1 MLLTLLIAKSTES
14 KLERIWIMI
23 GECKEEEDDAN
34 LMLESSAA
42 TATIWTIK

>member
-1 MLLTLLIAKSTES
+1 
-14 KLERIWIMI
+14 MI

-42 TATIWTIK
+42 TATI